1 MRSQIFKK
9 LREISRNFRKLNT
22 LFLMDLLTTFE
33 ITLSDEL
40 NEEERIRDNARL
52 FLFLSNNVLLA
63 TRNSRAR
70 VVVATASKE
79 NQSAFNFQRMQP

>member
-1 MRSQIFKK
+1 
-9 LREISRNFRKLNT
+9 
-22 LFLMDLLTTFE
+22 MDLLTTFE

-70 VVVATASKE
+70 VVVVTASKE
-79 NQSAFNFQRMQP
+79 NQSAFK